1 MALRIVSGF
10 LMPKT
15 SHQNSGYATIELK
28 SNSIVDG
35 SQNAWL
41 MSRCTYGGTTHYD
54 NEPCKAISIRAFYG
68 QPDSINLSDY
78 FFGDVTGYEKVEIY
92 WNCEDS
98 NAKITEIT
106 YFFAGEE

>member
-1 MALRIVSGF
+1 MSLRIVSGV
-10 LMPKT
+10 LMPK
-15 SHQNSGYATIELK
+15 SGYQNSGCVTIELK

-35 SQNAWL
+35 SHKAWL
-41 MSRCTYGGTTHYD
+41 TDGCTYGGDTHYD
-54 NEPCKAISIRAFYG
+54 SEPCKAISIRAFYG

-78 FFGDVTGYEKVEIY
+78 FFGDVTGYEKVEIC